1 MEILLIGNGFDL
13 EPWFANSLLRIFLI
27 FVDKARRIYTFY
39 DDILLCEYKQKNL
52 DNWEVNTY
60 IKEILLKAFEN
71 RKYTKRVN
79 EDGTYDTEVTTS
91 NKALDEMYTCIK
103 HNVWFEYFLKH
114 LLI

>member
-13 EPWFANSLLRIFLI
+13 EHDLPTHYKDFLD
-27 FVDKARRIYTFY
+27 FCDKARRIYTFY

-71 RKYTKRVN
+71 TRKELMKMEHMIQRLQLQTK
-79 EDGTYDTEVTTS
+79 
-91 NKALDEMYTCIK
+91 
-103 HNVWFEYFLKH
+103 H
-114 LLI
+114 

>member
-13 EPWFANSLLRIFLI
+13 EHDLPTHYKDFLD
-27 FVDKARRIYTFY
+27 FCDKARRIYTFY

-103 HNVWFEYFLKH
+103 HNVWFEYFLNA
-114 LLI
+114 